1 MARSN
6 FTPVSFLVR
15 LFLAAVLVLIT
26 YNPIDPWSFYHW
38 AIKPFL
44 EQPGDFTILKG
55 IASIALIIAWG
66 VFLGATYK
74 AMGMIG
80 TVLLSALFG
89 LGIWWLIDVGLV
101 SLNKSD
107 TLTWLILIALIV
119 LLAVGISWSHLR
131 RRLTGQV
138 DVDDPDT

>member
-6 FTPVSFLVR
+6 FTPGSFLIR
-15 LFLAAVLVLIT
+15 LLFAAVLVLVT

-38 AIKPFL
+38 AIEPFL
-44 EQPGDFTILKG
+44 NRPGDFTILKG
-55 IASIALIIAWG
+55 IASIALLIAWG

-74 AMGMIG
+74 AIGMIG
-80 TVLLSALFG
+80 TVLLATLFG
-89 LGIWWLIDVGLV
+89 LGIWWFIDVGLI
-101 SLNKSD
+101 SLDKPD
-107 TLTWLILIALIV
+107 TLTWLILVALIAL
-119 LLAVGISWSHLR
+119 LSVGISWSHLR